1 MGLRKRLNLVSLV
14 VLGVVVVLT
23 CVNARVGSADPVQD
37 PASLDRRISLV
48 EQRFYTLESSMNRL
62 QQLVASQRS
71 IPPSSDTNDRQINQM
86 MQEIQRLQL
95 QLIEVQCGVLKLDER
110 TTTRRAG
117 DARPADPCR
126 ANPNAPLRFSPRQ

>member
-1 MGLRKRLNLVSLV
+1 MSLSKRFNQVSLV

-37 PASLDRRISLV
+37 PASLDRRISML

-62 QQLVASQRS
+62 QQLVGSQRS
-71 IPPSSDTNDRQINQM
+71 LPAASDTNDREISQLT
-86 MQEIQRLQL
+86 QEIQRLQL
-95 QLIEVQCGVLKLDER
+95 QVIEVQCGMLKLDER

-117 DARPADPCR
+117 EPRPADPCR
-126 ANPNAPLRFSPRQ
+126 ANPNVPLRFTARQ